1 MIYLHLQNMAT
12 REQCLTKIL
21 NLYMKIEFLQIEINS
36 IVKECEKIE
45 DAEDDLD
52 WRDSYLQNCKSY
64 YQ

>member
-1 MIYLHLQNMAT
+1 
-12 REQCLTKIL
+12 
-21 NLYMKIEFLQIEINS
+21 MKIEFLQIEINS

>member
-1 MIYLHLQNMAT
+1 MAT

-52 WRDSYLQNCKSY
+52 
-64 YQ
+64 